1 MGPFAFV
8 EHFPSLL
15 SVSSPQQQK
24 EQSNCTSINSSS
36 NNNSEQTTIISLS
49 EESSSSYS
57 AEENNVEVI
66 HHYNSGSSL
75 SGIISI
81 DFLNR
86 NSSNT
91 VMTLQLDRYGFITN
105 IDSKGHVIVEAYHG
119 DESIKVPTFAE
130 AQRIERREK
139 KWNAALSTW
148 GNKKYQNTTGQV
160 VTTAVPKQQT
170 PERRGGRNHQ
180 QQTSKQQQS
189 QAPIPTKVL
198 IRRLRKG
205 VPDSV
210 RGRVWMALGGGVRK
224 PGLYQEIV
232 YKTSDAMLE
241 TYREMRERYGNCKDP
256 LGLVVGEQRQDQHGK
271 NGTSPTAASSEVGNP
286 PRRKKKDT
294 TAVKTSTMESASS
307 DSEDFATTRNFR
319 SIQDTIERD
328 IHRTYP
334 RHNLFYE
341 EDRHKQTA
349 SSGGGEDN
357 DDANNSNNSNN
368 PKTTTGLIASGLCD
382 PDLAALILNLET
394 DIRMASSG
402 ETSELVS
409 NPSSHGRN
417 NPTPGGQ
424 AALRR
429 VLRAYSYYDPEVGY
443 CQGMNFIAGMFLTIM
458 SEEEA
463 FWLLVCK
470 FYLAWVWVCV
480 WVCFCI
486 SFIIN
491 IEIISHSHFISFYFF
506 STFVLYR
513 QFIHFIRTFSRHE

>member
-24 EQSNCTSINSSS
+24 EQSNCKIINSNQNNNKASQQQQQQQQLS
-36 NNNSEQTTIISLS
+36 HYNNSEQTTIISLS

-66 HHYNSGSSL
+66 HHYSSGSSL

-91 VMTLQLDRYGFITN
+91 VMTLQLDKYGFITN
-105 IDSKGHVIVEAYHG
+105 IDSKGQVIVETYHG
-119 DESIKVPTFAE
+119 DESIKVPSFAE
-130 AQRIERREK
+130 AQRTERREK
-139 KWNAALSTW
+139 KWNTALSTW
-148 GNKKYQNTTGQV
+148 DNKKHQNTTSQAV
-160 VTTAVPKQQT
+160 ATTAEPKQQQQQQQQI
-170 PERRGGRNHQ
+170 PEKRGGRKHQ

-189 QAPIPTKVL
+189 QAPVPTKVL

-210 RGRVWMALGGGVRK
+210 RGRVWVALGGGVRK

-241 TYREMRERYGNCKDP
+241 TYREMRERYDNCKDP
-256 LGLVVGEQRQDQHGK
+256 LGLVVGEQQHQHQHGK
-271 NGTSPTAASSEVGNP
+271 NGTSRTTAAAAASSGLSNP
-286 PRRKKKDT
+286 PAGKKKNT
-294 TAVKTSTMESASS
+294 NAIKTSTKESASS

-349 SSGGGEDN
+349 TSGGED
-357 DDANNSNNSNN
+357 DNNNNNSNN
-368 PKTTTGLIASGLCD
+368 PKTTTSLIASGLCD

-409 NPSSHGRN
+409 NPSSHGQS

-470 FYLAWVWVCV
+470 FLPRACVGLCVFGWVGG
-480 WVCFCI
+480 
-486 SFIIN
+486 FIFVY
-491 IEIISHSHFISFYFF
+491 HSYQH
-506 STFVLYR
+506 
-513 QFIHFIRTFSRHE
+513 